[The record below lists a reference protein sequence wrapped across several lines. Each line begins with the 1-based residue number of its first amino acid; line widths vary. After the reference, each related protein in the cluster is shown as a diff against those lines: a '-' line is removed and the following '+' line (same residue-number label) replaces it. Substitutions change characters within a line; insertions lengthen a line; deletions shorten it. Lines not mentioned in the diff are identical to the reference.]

1 MFIMNENKKLKV
13 IIWVLTLTLIILATC
28 FGLYYKK
35 QSDSNLEQNNN
46 IVQINTPTKIEP
58 SVTNTSTGV
67 APSVTTTSV
76 KTEPFLDLLSP
87 KGGENLCIGE
97 NFNISWKGSKEFDTV
112 DVYLVRGPISNHTTY
127 PLGSF
132 PSSYN
137 ETGESNGEGSYSWN
151 VGRTEAGIELPP
163 DESNRIILNGCYPN
177 QGRDTGCTMILN
189 KSPKPFGTLD
199 CRG

>member
-1 MFIMNENKKLKV
+1 MSDNKNLKV
-13 IIWVLTLTLIILATC
+13 TIVVLVLIIIILATC
-28 FGLYYKK
+28 FGLYYEK
-35 QSDSNLEQNNN
+35 QPNSNLEQNND
-46 IVQINTPTKIEP
+46 IVQTSTPTKIEP
-58 SVTNTSTGV
+58 SIADTTTVIV
-67 APSVTTTSV
+67 PSVTTTSSV

-97 NFNISWKGSKEFDTV
+97 NYNISWKGSKEFDTV
-112 DVYLVRGPISNHTTY
+112 DVYLVQGPINNHTTY

-151 VGRTEAGIELPP
+151 VGRTKAGIELPP

-189 KSPKPFGTLD
+189 KSPKPFSTLD

>member
-1 MFIMNENKKLKV
+1 MNDDKNLKA
-13 IIWVLTLTLIILATC
+13 IIGVLIFTLIILATC
-28 FGLYYKK
+28 FWLYYKK
-35 QSDSNLEQNNN
+35 QLNSNLEQNNN
-46 IVQINTPTKIEP
+46 IIQTDTPSKIIQTVANTTVEASP
-58 SVTNTSTGV
+58 VVASTP
-67 APSVTTTSV
+67 A

-97 NFNISWKGSKEFDTV
+97 NYNISWKGSKEFDTV
-112 DVYLVRGPISNHTTY
+112 DVYLARGPISNHTTY

-137 ETGESNGEGSYSWN
+137 ETGEKNGEGSFSWK
-151 VGRTEAGIELPP
+151 VGHTQAGIELQS

-189 KSPKPFGTLD
+189 KSPKSFNTLD